1 MSETAIAAVAA
12 AVGLIAGSF
21 INVVAYRIPL
31 GRSVVTPGS
40 ACPRCEQ
47 PIAWHDNI
55 PVLSWIFLRGKC
67 RKCGARIS
75 VRYPLVEVVTAVAF
89 YLVAASIG
97 QEWVLPAYLWF
108 AGVGVTLTITDI
120 DHKLI
125 PNAIL
130 FPSTAIGAGLLGL
143 GALLDGEP
151 IQFVWAL
158 VGGAA
163 YFGALLVLALVARGG
178 FGFGDVKLAAFLG
191 MFSAYLGWGRLAI
204 AAILP
209 FFLGGAISILL
220 LVTRIKGRKD
230 AIPFGPY
237 MVLAAFLAVV
247 AGDAI
252 IDWYLN

>member
-1 MSETAIAAVAA
+1 MAELEIAALVALA
-12 AVGLIAGSF
+12 GLIAGSF

-31 GRSVVTPGS
+31 GKSVASPRS
-40 ACPRCEQ
+40 ACPHCDQ
-47 PIAWHDNI
+47 AIAWYDNI
-55 PVLSWIFLRGKC
+55 PVLSWLLLRGKC
-67 RKCGARIS
+67 RGCGARIS
-75 VRYPLVEVVTAVAF
+75 ARYPVVELATAVAF
-89 YLVAASIG
+89 YLIAVSIG
-97 QEWVLPAYLWF
+97 IKWVLPAYLWF
-108 AGVGVTLTITDI
+108 AGVGMALTLTDI

-130 FPSTAIGAGLLGL
+130 FPSTAIGAGLLGF

-151 IQFVWAL
+151 IQFLWAV

-163 YFGALLVLALVARGG
+163 YFAALLVLALVARGG

-191 MFSAYLGWGRLAI
+191 MFAAYLGWGRLAI
-204 AAILP
+204 AAVLP

-247 AGDAI
+247 AGEAI